1 MPKHFVDLLKD
12 YKEILGAIAA
22 VIAGAFFVVDYFAT
36 KIEMSVLQCQTQNNI
51 SLVDSKM
58 KSDQVARQIVSLK
71 SQPTAPP
78 DPARQTEIELQ
89 IDRLR
94 RDLAS
99 FDEDQKAAARNL
111 MPGACEKI
119 VRGK

>member
-1 MPKHFVDLLKD
+1 
-12 YKEILGAIAA
+12 